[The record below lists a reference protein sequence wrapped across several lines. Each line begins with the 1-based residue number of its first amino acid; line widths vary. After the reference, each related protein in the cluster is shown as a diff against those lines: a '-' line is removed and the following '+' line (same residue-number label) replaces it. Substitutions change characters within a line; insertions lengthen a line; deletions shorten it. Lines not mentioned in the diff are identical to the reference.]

1 MPSSFAKRPEV
12 RVAVSVVAKTGGA
25 LVLSALIVACQTATP
40 SSPDPDARAPG
51 LAAAAEAKA
60 GSASHPERRHDAAI
74 TAPTRVYLEPSVL
87 KLDAKTTVSPSDQ
100 AMVRWEIDRQLCFKM
115 SRRFDIALTPEP
127 GAGRLRTMI
136 LGIEPASPAGSAA
149 TAAASVFIPLPV
161 RYRGGKISGGLTVDS
176 ELLAA
181 DGQTVAAMAWT
192 RSVKGFSLLEPS
204 LSPVGD
210 ALQLAGRFA
219 KAADKSLSLQPGPK
233 RPLGKLD
240 PCAGFGPRQTTGRA
254 VGGALLSL
262 GAGLYAPSV
271 SGAGK
276 APDGA
281 AHIP

>member
-1 MPSSFAKRPEV
+1 MLLS
-12 RVAVSVVAKTGGA
+12 T
-25 LVLSALIVACQTATP
+25 LVVACQTATRSP
-40 SSPDPDARAPG
+40 PDPDERAPS
-51 LAAAAEAKA
+51 LATAADAKA
-60 GSASHPERRHDAAI
+60 GGASDPKSRREDAI
-74 TAPTRVYLEPSVL
+74 KAPARVYIEPSVL
-87 KLDAKTTVSPSDQ
+87 MLDATTAVSPSDQ

-115 SRRFDIALTPEP
+115 SRKFEIALTPDP

-136 LGIEPASPAGSAA
+136 LGIEPTSPAGSAA
-149 TAAASVFIPLPV
+149 TAAASVFVPLPV

-181 DGQTVAAMAWT
+181 DGQRVAAMAWT
-192 RSVKGFSLLEPS
+192 RSVKGLSLLEPS

-219 KAADKSLSLQPGPK
+219 KAADKSFPPQSSPK
-233 RPLGKLD
+233 RPISKRD
-240 PCAGFGPRQTTGRA
+240 PCARFGPRQTAGRA
-254 VGGALLSL
+254 VGAALLSL

-281 AHIP
+281 AQIP

>member
-1 MPSSFAKRPEV
+1 MPSSFAKRPDV
-12 RVAVSVVAKTGGA
+12 RAAVTVVARTA
-25 LVLSALIVACQTATP
+25 SVLVLSSLVIACQTTTR
-40 SSPDPDARAPG
+40 SSPDPDVRAPS
-51 LAAAAEAKA
+51 LAMAAEARADNASDPKRLREDAVKA
-60 GSASHPERRHDAAI
+60 PARI
-74 TAPTRVYLEPSVL
+74 YIEPSVL
-87 KLDAKTTVSPSDQ
+87 RLDATTSVSPSDQ
-100 AMVRWEIDRQLCFKM
+100 ARVRWEIDRQLCFKM
-115 SRRFDIALTPEP
+115 SRKFDIALAPEP

-136 LGIEPASPAGSAA
+136 LGIEPTSPAGSAA

-181 DGQTVAAMAWT
+181 DGQAVAAMAWT

-219 KAADKSLSLQPGPK
+219 KAAAESLTPQPGPK
-233 RPLGKLD
+233 RPVGQLD
-240 PCAGFGPRQTTGRA
+240 PCARFGPRQTPGRA

-271 SGAGK
+271 SGAGR